1 MQEPVT
7 CRITLNAAP
16 VLPQICTNH
25 HQTEVFG
32 FVLDGGFYPFI
43 ANKETETAPQ
53 KSFHY

>member
-25 HQTEVFG
+25 HQIVVFG
-32 FVLDGGFYPFI
+32 FVLVGGYYPFI
-43 ANKETETAPQ
+43 AYKQT
-53 KSFHY
+53 